1 MNADFNLEDDLNKK
15 QLGFLLMSI
24 SAIGLAVG
32 TIMMKILPAE
42 AGLTPGQVAVWR
54 FLIASPLMWLF
65 AAVRKKGKGLLPEAP
80 GRLLGLGVIY
90 SLASLLA
97 LLSLS
102 RLPSSIYV
110 IILFF
115 YPSIIVAVHLIN
127 CKPVPRLWWLGLP
140 MTLIGL
146 VLTVSPSGPQVNL
159 DPVGIVLSVLNG
171 ITIAVYMLSSERVFR
186 RVADRQ
192 LGSAWVMG
200 GAMLVG
206 LALALGYGFKLPE
219 STLGWVYLFT
229 LGIVGT
235 LVPILSMN
243 IGIQMIGSARSS
255 VISTLQPVVA
265 VLISTV
271 FLQEVLTV
279 RQWFGGALVI
289 TAIILLQRSPDA
301 HSLQRGP

>member
-1 MNADFNLEDDLNKK
+1 MPKK
-15 QLGFLLMSI
+15 QLGFLLMSV

-54 FLIASPLMWLF
+54 FLIASPVMWLLT
-65 AAVRKKGKGLLPEAP
+65 VLRKKGVGLKPERT
-80 GRLLGLGVIY
+80 GGLLGLGVVY
-90 SLASLLA
+90 SMASLLA

-115 YPSIIVAVHLIN
+115 YPSIVVASHLIN
-127 CKPVPRLWWLGLP
+127 RKPVPQLWWLGIP
-140 MTLIGL
+140 MTLVGL
-146 VLTVSPSGPQVNL
+146 VLTVAQFGQPVEL
-159 DPVGIVLSVLNG
+159 DPFGIFLAILNG
-171 ITIAVYMLSSERVFR
+171 FTISVYMLMSERVFSKIK
-186 RVADRQ
+186 DRQ
-192 LGSAWVMG
+192 LGSTWVMT
-200 GAMLVG
+200 GAMAVG
-206 LALALGYGFKLPE
+206 LVLALGYGFKWPD
-219 STLGWVYLFT
+219 SSLGWVYLIT
-229 LGIVGT
+229 LGIFGT
-235 LVPILSMN
+235 LIPILFMN

-271 FLQEVLTV
+271 FLQEILTFY
-279 RQWFGGALVI
+279 QWIGGVLVI

-301 HSLQRGP
+301 HALQRGPLYDRKQSD